1 MGSHILEQG
10 RPRIQKGKSI
20 LAALSDYVVIDIET
34 TGLDPRWDSIIE
46 LAAIRVRDGLIV
58 DCFESLVNPCMELDI
73 FISELTGITDK
84 MLTDAPKINYV
95 LPKFIDFLSHDII
108 VGHNVNFDI
117 NFIYDKCANLMQ
129 HEFVNDFVDAMRI
142 SRLLYKSERHHR
154 LIDVTARL
162 NIADTV
168 EHRALSDS
176 INVYRCY
183 EAMKQYATDNQV
195 IISNLNKPA
204 SAREIKANV
213 TTINQDT
220 PIYGKSFT
228 FTGTLEKMMRNDAM
242 QKVVNMGGIC
252 ADSVTQRTNYLVLGN
267 NDYCKTIKDGKS
279 SKQKKLKDLNCLDL
293 I

>member
-1 MGSHILEQG
+1 M
-10 RPRIQKGKSI
+10 
-20 LAALSDYVVIDIET
+20 SDYVVIDIET
-34 TGLDPRWDSIIE
+34 TGLDPRWDRIVE

-58 DCFESLVNPCMELDI
+58 DCYI
-73 FISELTGITDK
+73 
-84 MLTDAPKINYV
+84 
-95 LPKFIDFLSHDII
+95 
-108 VGHNVNFDI
+108 
-117 NFIYDKCANLMQ
+117 
-129 HEFVNDFVDAMRI
+129 R
-142 SRLLYKSERHHR
+142 ERHHR

-168 EHRALSDS
+168 EHRALSDL

-228 FTGTLEKMMRNDAM
+228 FTGTLEKMMQKDAM

-252 ADSVTQRTNYLVLGN
+252 ALPLWKAG
-267 NDYCKTIKDGKS
+267 YCFEAWH
-279 SKQKKLKDLNCLDL
+279 
-293 I
+293 